1 MLSCDRIDVMKNERK
16 GEEMATKHELIL
28 RYIKELSVGEKISV
42 RQVARELDVSDGT
55 AYRAIKEAENRK
67 LVNTIERVG
76 TIRIEK
82 KKRESIERLTFAE
95 VLNIVDGQ
103 VLGGRAGLHKTLTKF
118 VVGAMQLDDMMRY
131 IDAGSLLIVGNRL
144 QAHKTALLADA
155 AVLVTG
161 GFDATDEAKK
171 IADELELP
179 IISTSYDTFTVA
191 TMLNRAIY
199 DQLIE
204 KEILLAVDILTPLSQ
219 TVVLS
224 VNDTVQNFNNINQET
239 GHLGYPVTNH
249 LGRLVGIVTSRD
261 TIGKDN
267 EEKIEKVMTRNPIT
281 VTENTSVAAAAHIMI
296 WEGIDLLPVVTEA
309 KEFVGIVSREDVLKS
324 FQTAQRQPHQGET
337 IDDIVKK
344 QMEIV
349 EEDTLAIEFTVTPQ
363 LTNQFGSLSYGAMT
377 TLLTETG
384 NRAIK
389 MRKRGEGV
397 AENLSL
403 YFLQPVQLGA
413 IVRVTPRI
421 LQMSRRFVKVDFD
434 VFVEEDLVAKAMVM
448 YQLFDR

>member
-1 MLSCDRIDVMKNERK
+1 MS
-16 GEEMATKHELIL
+16 TKHELIL
-28 RYIKELSVGEKISV
+28 RYITDLSVGEKISV
-42 RQVARELDVSDGT
+42 RQVAKELSVSDGT

-82 KKRESIERLTFAE
+82 KKRENIERLTFAE

-118 VVGAMQLDDMMRY
+118 VIGAMQLGDMMRY
-131 IDAGSLLIVGNRL
+131 INAGSLLIVGNRAK
-144 QAHKTALLADA
+144 AHEIALNAGA

-171 IADELELP
+171 LADELELP
-179 IISTSYDTFTVA
+179 IISSSYDSFTVA

-204 KEILLAVDILTPLSQ
+204 KEILLAVDIVTPLSE
-219 TVVLS
+219 TIVLS
-224 VNDTVQNFNNINQET
+224 INDTVKDFNNRNKKT
-239 GHLGYPVTNH
+239 GHLGYPVTN
-249 LGRLVGIVTSRD
+249 LRGKLVGIVTSRD
-261 TIGKDN
+261 IIGKSDN
-267 EEKIEKVMTRNPIT
+267 EKIEKVMTRNPIT
-281 VTENTSVAAAAHIMI
+281 VTENTSVAAAAHSMI
-296 WEGIDLLPVVTEA
+296 WEGIDLLPVVNDEGDFT
-309 KEFVGIVSREDVLKS
+309 GIVTREDVLRS

-344 QMEIV
+344 QIKV
-349 EEDTLAIEFTVTPQ
+349 VKGDIPAIEFTVIPQ
-363 LTNQFGSLSYGAMT
+363 MTNQFGSLSNGAMM
-377 TLLTETG
+377 TLLTEAG

-389 MRKRGEGV
+389 MQKRGEGI
-397 AENLSL
+397 AENVSL
-403 YFLQPVQLGA
+403 YFIQPVQLGT
-413 IVRVTPRI
+413 IVSVNPRI

-434 VFVEEDLVAKAMVM
+434 VFTDEELVAKAMIM
-448 YQLFDR
+448 YQLFER